1 MARLSDNLGALHEP
15 EFRKLFFG
23 QAASI
28 AGTMLTL
35 VALPFAVL
43 AIGGSATDIGL
54 VEAAYI
60 LPMALMIVVGGV
72 WSDRLPRRMV
82 MLTADVVR
90 AALQFLAAGLLLGDV
105 ATVWM
110 LVVLQVGMGLCD
122 AFFRPAYTGLVPQ
135 VVSSTRLQ
143 QANALQGLVQSG
155 SITLGAATGGLLVAA
170 LGAGWAIGVDGLTFV
185 VSAWFLWRLHPVA
198 RASAATAAADAA
210 ATPAPDA
217 AATPGPDTVATVAPG
232 MPAMPGADAVAPSGL
247 AASEGQAPVPAAG
260 FLDDLR
266 LGWHEFT
273 SHTWLWVMVSGAS
286 VFLFAVEAP
295 FTVLGPVVA
304 RDAYDG
310 ARTWGFLA
318 AAMGLGQIAGG
329 VIALRWRPRRP
340 FLVLALGMSV
350 AALPMAMLATTA
362 PPWALFTSA
371 AGLGIAWG
379 MFDPFWLTA
388 LQREVPPDM
397 ISRVSSYDYLGS
409 LAFYPAGLALAG
421 PVADLIGASTT
432 LWIAAGCGVAVS
444 LFWISWRDVRAVHEL
459 GPPGLAV
466 AD

>member
-1 MARLSDNLGALHEP
+1 MARLSDNLGALREP
-15 EFRKLFFG
+15 EFRKLFIG

-82 MLTADVVR
+82 MLSADVVR

-110 LVVLQVGMGLCD
+110 LVLLQVGMGLCD

-135 VVSSTRLQ
+135 VVSSARLQ

-198 RASAATAAADAA
+198 RTSVATAG
-210 ATPAPDA
+210 PDTV
-217 AATPGPDTVATVAPG
+217 ATPGPDTVAT
-232 MPAMPGADAVAPSGL
+232 PGADAVAPSGV
-247 AASEGQAPVPAAG
+247 AASEGQVPVPAAG

-266 LGWHEFT
+266 LGWREFT

-286 VFLFAVEAP
+286 LFLFAVEAP
-295 FTVLGPVVA
+295 LTVLGPVVA

-329 VIALRWRPRRP
+329 AIALRWRPRRP

-350 AALPMAMLATTA
+350 TALPMAMLATTA
-362 PPWALFTSA
+362 PAWALFSSA
-371 AGLGIAWG
+371 AGLGVVWG

-388 LQREVPPDM
+388 MQREVPPDM

-421 PVADLIGASTT
+421 PVADLIGISAT

-444 LFWISWRDVRAVHEL
+444 LFWVSWRDVRAVHEL

-466 AD
+466 VD

>member
-1 MARLSDNLGALHEP
+1 MVTLSDNLGALREP
-15 EFRKLFFG
+15 EFRKLFIG

-82 MLTADVVR
+82 MLSADLVR

-110 LVVLQVGMGLCD
+110 LVLLQVGMGLCD

-135 VVSSTRLQ
+135 VVSSARLQ

-185 VSAWFLWRLHPVA
+185 VSAWFLWRLRPVA
-198 RASAATAAADAA
+198 RASVSTAAADMV
-210 ATPAPDA
+210 
-217 AATPGPDTVATVAPG
+217 ATPGP
-232 MPAMPGADAVAPSGL
+232 DAVAPSGV

-266 LGWHEFT
+266 LGWREFT

-295 FTVLGPVVA
+295 LTVLGPIVA

-340 FLVLALGMSV
+340 FLVLALGMNV
-350 AALPMAMLATTA
+350 TALPMAMLATTA
-362 PPWALFTSA
+362 PPWALFASA
-371 AGLGIAWG
+371 AGLGVVWG

-388 LQREVPPDM
+388 MQREVPPEM

-421 PVADLIGASTT
+421 PVSALIGVSAT
-432 LWIAAGCGVAVS
+432 LWVAAGCGVAVS
-444 LFWISWRDVRAVHEL
+444 LFWVSWRDVRAVHDL

>member
-1 MARLSDNLGALHEP
+1 MATLSDNLGALREP
-15 EFRKLFFG
+15 EFRKLFIG

-72 WSDRLPRRMV
+72 WSDRLPRRLV
-82 MLTADVVR
+82 MLSADLVR
-90 AALQFLAAGLLLGDV
+90 AGLQFLAAGLLLGDV

-135 VVSSTRLQ
+135 VVSSARLQ

-170 LGAGWAIGVDGLTFV
+170 LGAGWAIGLDGVTFLI
-185 VSAWFLWRLHPVA
+185 SAWFLWRLRPVPVA
-198 RASAATAAADAA
+198 AT
-210 ATPAPDA
+210 
-217 AATPGPDTVATVAPG
+217 
-232 MPAMPGADAVAPSGL
+232 PGADAVAPSGV
-247 AASEGQAPVPAAG
+247 AASEGQAPVPAPG

-266 LGWHEFT
+266 LGWREFT

-295 FTVLGPVVA
+295 LTVLGPVVA

-340 FLVLALGMSV
+340 FLVLALGMNV
-350 AALPMAMLATTA
+350 TALPMAMLATTA
-362 PPWALFTSA
+362 PPWALFASA
-371 AGLGIAWG
+371 AGLGVVWG

-388 LQREVPPDM
+388 MQREVPPDM

-421 PVADLIGASTT
+421 PVSALIGIPAT
-432 LWIAAGCGVAVS
+432 LWAAAGVAVAVS
-444 LFWISWRDVRAVHEL
+444 LFWVSWRDVRAVHEL
-459 GPPGLAV
+459 GPPGLSV

>member
-1 MARLSDNLGALHEP
+1 MARLSDNFSALREP
-15 EFRKLFFG
+15 EFRKLFIG

-198 RASAATAAADAA
+198 RASVATPVTDMAATSVADMAG
-210 ATPAPDA
+210 TPVAVAVAPA
-217 AATPGPDTVATVAPG
+217 GPETAATPGPDAI
-232 MPAMPGADAVAPSGL
+232 APSGV
-247 AASEGQAPVPAAG
+247 AASEGQAPVPAIG

-266 LGWHEFT
+266 LGWREFT

-295 FTVLGPVVA
+295 LTVLGPVVA

-340 FLVLALGMSV
+340 FLVLALAMNV
-350 AALPMAMLATTA
+350 TALPMAMLATTA

-371 AGLGIAWG
+371 AGLGVVWG

-388 LQREVPPDM
+388 MQREVPPDM

-421 PVADLIGASTT
+421 PVSALIGIPAT
-432 LWIAAGCGVAVS
+432 LWTAAGVSFAVS
-444 LFWISWRDVRAVHEL
+444 LFWVSWRDVRAVHEL

-466 AD
+466 TD

>member
-1 MARLSDNLGALHEP
+1 MATLSDNLGALREP
-15 EFRKLFFG
+15 EFRKLFIG

-82 MLTADVVR
+82 MLTADLVR

-135 VVSSTRLQ
+135 VVSSPRLQ

-185 VSAWFLWRLHPVA
+185 VSAWFLWRLHPVP
-198 RASAATAAADAA
+198 RASAATAGADM
-210 ATPAPDA
+210 
-217 AATPGPDTVATVAPG
+217 VAT
-232 MPAMPGADAVAPSGL
+232 PGADAVAPAGI
-247 AASEGQAPVPAAG
+247 AAGEGQAPVPAAG

-266 LGWHEFT
+266 LGWREFT

-295 FTVLGPVVA
+295 LTVLGPIVA

-329 VIALRWRPRRP
+329 FIALRWRPRRP

-350 AALPMAMLATTA
+350 TALPLAMLATTA
-362 PPWALFTSA
+362 PPWALFASA
-371 AGLGIAWG
+371 AGLGVVWG

-388 LQREVPPDM
+388 LQREVSPDM

-421 PVADLIGASTT
+421 PVADLIGVSAT
-432 LWIAAGCGVAVS
+432 LWIAAGVAVAVS
-444 LFWISWRDVRAVHEL
+444 LFWVSWRDVRAVHEL